1 MKISIFGI
9 GYVGAV
15 SAACLVKD
23 GNQVVCVDPNPDK
36 VNSILQKSSPILEPG
51 LDELIVSGVD
61 SGNLTAI
68 GDAAEA
74 VRRTDLSILCVGTPS
89 RLNGSLDTGYVA
101 RAAEEVGAA
110 IKRKVGYHSVV
121 VRSTILPGT
130 MEELV
135 VPALERASGMR
146 AGADFGVAYYP
157 EFLRES
163 TAIADYYSPGAIV
176 FGQFDGD
183 HVTIEKL
190 HALVSHIPVKPFVVP
205 LREAEAVKYANNA
218 WHALKI
224 SFANELGNIC
234 KGAGADSFRVL
245 EILCSDTRLNISKAY
260 LKPGFAFG
268 GSCLPKDLRALRY
281 RARQLDVPTPVMDAA
296 LTANENQLARA
307 YQMIM
312 AAQARRIG
320 MIGLSFKPNT
330 DDLRES
336 PLVELAER
344 LHGKGLDLRIYDPN
358 VDYAFLTGTN
368 LHYVRSHLP
377 HLSSLMVDSIDKL
390 ISHGEVIVVGKQDE
404 AAKRLVEGAA
414 GNRLVIDLVRLD
426 AKKRSNDIYQ
436 GICW

>member
-1 MKISIFGI
+1 VESGSVTFPKKLRGSALTQLSRSEKEQQAAAFPIWPCVGHLQNPCRMKISIFGI

-163 TAIADYYSPGAIV
+163 TAIAD
-176 FGQFDGD
+176 
-183 HVTIEKL
+183 L
-190 HALVSHIPVKPFVVP
+190 L
-205 LREAEAVKYANNA
+205 
-218 WHALKI
+218 
-224 SFANELGNIC
+224 
-234 KGAGADSFRVL
+234 
-245 EILCSDTRLNISKAY
+245 
-260 LKPGFAFG
+260 
-268 GSCLPKDLRALRY
+268 
-281 RARQLDVPTPVMDAA
+281 
-296 LTANENQLARA
+296 
-307 YQMIM
+307 
-312 AAQARRIG
+312 
-320 MIGLSFKPNT
+320 
-330 DDLRES
+330 
-336 PLVELAER
+336 
-344 LHGKGLDLRIYDPN
+344 
-358 VDYAFLTGTN
+358 
-368 LHYVRSHLP
+368 
-377 HLSSLMVDSIDKL
+377 
-390 ISHGEVIVVGKQDE
+390 
-404 AAKRLVEGAA
+404 
-414 GNRLVIDLVRLD
+414 
-426 AKKRSNDIYQ
+426 
-436 GICW
+436 